1 MYKQLGH
8 RFWGYTYE
16 EMKKDLEIF
25 ARAFPETMELRTLGK
40 TADNREIYCFILG
53 KADAGEKIFL
63 SGAIHGREYMT
74 SQLLMEQ
81 TAEFLTKL
89 YREETYKGYS
99 YKELLRGKAV
109 YVVPMANPDGVTISQ
124 QGPRGLR
131 DPKLQ
136 KLVWKIGEGEGGRMP
151 CGPYYRRWKANAR
164 GVDLNRNFQAFWEEY
179 HDLKGQPSREGYK
192 GQAPEDQEESKALAE
207 LTRQEKF
214 QRTVSYHSSGE
225 VIYWDFGQK
234 GEFRKICRNFGER
247 IQRITGYGLPEGW
260 DHLDPAGY
268 KDWAVKERKIP
279 SLTIEIGKAESPLPP
294 SAFRE
299 ILRRNRGVW
308 EETLLSL

>member
-1 MYKQLGH
+1 
-8 RFWGYTYE
+8 
-16 EMKKDLEIF
+16 
-25 ARAFPETMELRTLGK
+25 
-40 TADNREIYCFILG
+40 
-53 KADAGEKIFL
+53 
-63 SGAIHGREYMT
+63 
-74 SQLLMEQ
+74 
-81 TAEFLTKL
+81 
-89 YREETYKGYS
+89 
-99 YKELLRGKAV
+99 
-109 YVVPMANPDGVTISQ
+109 
-124 QGPRGLR
+124 
-131 DPKLQ
+131 
-136 KLVWKIGEGEGGRMP
+136 MP
-151 CGPYYRRWKANAR
+151 CGPYYRKWKANAR

-234 GEFRKICRNFGER
+234 GEFRR
-247 IQRITGYGLPEGW
+247 IAATLESGYSGSQDTAAGRLGLPGS
-260 DHLDPAGY
+260 AGY

-308 EETLLSL
+308 EEDSAVSVKRVFRDPCYVQRLLR

>member
-1 MYKQLGH
+1 
-8 RFWGYTYE
+8 
-16 EMKKDLEIF
+16 
-25 ARAFPETMELRTLGK
+25 
-40 TADNREIYCFILG
+40 
-53 KADAGEKIFL
+53 
-63 SGAIHGREYMT
+63 
-74 SQLLMEQ
+74 
-81 TAEFLTKL
+81 
-89 YREETYKGYS
+89 
-99 YKELLRGKAV
+99 
-109 YVVPMANPDGVTISQ
+109 
-124 QGPRGLR
+124 
-131 DPKLQ
+131 
-136 KLVWKIGEGEGGRMP
+136 MP

-192 GQAPEDQEESKALAE
+192 GRAPEDQEESKALAE
-207 LTRQEKF
+207 LTRQKKF

-234 GEFRKICRNFGER
+234 GEFRKVCRNFGER
-247 IQRITGYGLPEGW
+247 IQKITGYGLPEGW
-260 DHLDPAGY
+260 DYLDPAGY

-279 SLTIEIGKAESPLPP
+279 SLTIEIGKTESPLPP

>member
-1 MYKQLGH
+1 MYKQLGR

-136 KLVWKIGEGEGGRMP
+136 KLVWKIGEREGGRMP

-179 HDLKGQPSREGYK
+179 QDLKGQPSREGYK
-192 GQAPEDQEESKALAE
+192 GRAPEDQEESKALAE

-225 VIYWDFGQK
+225 VIYWDFGQT
-234 GEFRKICRNFGER
+234 GEFRKICRSFGER
-247 IQRITGYGLPEGW
+247 IQRITG
-260 DHLDPAGY
+260 
-268 KDWAVKERKIP
+268 
-279 SLTIEIGKAESPLPP
+279 
-294 SAFRE
+294 
-299 ILRRNRGVW
+299 
-308 EETLLSL
+308 